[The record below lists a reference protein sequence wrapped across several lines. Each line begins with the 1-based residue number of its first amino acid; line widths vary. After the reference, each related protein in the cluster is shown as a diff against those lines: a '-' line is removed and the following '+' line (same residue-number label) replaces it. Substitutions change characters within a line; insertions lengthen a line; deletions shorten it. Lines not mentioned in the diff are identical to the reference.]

1 MPELPAR
8 LASVLER
15 RRDAVEAWGF
25 KLRGQGEAA
34 GAGALRLLRAP
45 VVMGKALGANDLVDY
60 LEELADAPGRRL
72 PPPLAVRRAMASR
85 ACRGAIMFGDR
96 LPRAASAR
104 LVRQLA
110 RCALPFQCAHGRPSM
125 VPLLTFGDHSP
136 ARRPAVPGGA
146 GTRVDGAACA
156 GNAPAGEGGAAAG
169 RVSVARG
176 SCTRGALGAPDFS
189 RIRGRLGRSKDAA
202 AEA

>member
-1 MPELPAR
+1 M
-8 LASVLER
+8 LER

-34 GAGALRLLRAP
+34 GASALRLLRAP

-72 PPPLAVRRAMASR
+72 PPPRAVRRAMASR

-110 RCALPFQCAHGRPSM
+110 RCALPFM
-125 VPLLTFGDHSP
+125 L
-136 ARRPAVPGGA
+136 
-146 GTRVDGAACA
+146 AACVPFLWLVGA
-156 GNAPAGEGGAAAG
+156 VVLLVLGARIPGCWLSTPPATALKHQAPLCITGG
-169 RVSVARG
+169 RG
-176 SCTRGALGAPDFS
+176 SRVQSEKLHHGV
-189 RIRGRLGRSKDAA
+189 R
-202 AEA
+202 